1 MIKRVCGSYHNLMVY
16 CGFFHILQKL
26 RRRPLPFITCVQFA
40 DVWIMSIGVIFRE
53 INVAA
58 TTGTPK
64 FCTPGFACQKIEI
77 EDFFC
82 ADLTCTSSSH
92 CRFFFLIKKP
102 KYLIPPQISRNSKQK
117 LNPFLWGY
125 KRLCRHSTEFCNGKS
140 VSGRNHSFSE
150 RKKYF
155 GPHTVKCVYV
165 QCFSIC

>member
-26 RRRPLPFITCVQFA
+26 RRPPLPFITCVQFA

-117 LNPFLWGY
+117 LNPFFEV
-125 KRLCRHSTEFCNGKS
+125 T
-140 VSGRNHSFSE
+140 SGSAAIVPNFVMVNPSPEEITLSQKEKNILDR
-150 RKKYF
+150 
-155 GPHTVKCVYV
+155 TL
-165 QCFSIC
+165 